1 MEQNK
6 LNRGVLFTNK
16 RKEKDTHPD
25 YTGSYVGLD
34 GNEFWVSSWINKS
47 NKGETYMSFQLKPKD
62 DSKAPQKAQPSNN
75 GWQSASKV
83 KEEEN
88 ALPF

>member
-25 YTGSYVGLD
+25 YTGSFVDGN

-47 NKGETYMSFQLKPKD
+47 NKGETYMSFTVKSKD
-62 DSKAPQKAQPSNN
+62 DSAPQKAQSNNN
-75 GWQSASKV
+75 GWHKS

-88 ALPF
+88 DLPF